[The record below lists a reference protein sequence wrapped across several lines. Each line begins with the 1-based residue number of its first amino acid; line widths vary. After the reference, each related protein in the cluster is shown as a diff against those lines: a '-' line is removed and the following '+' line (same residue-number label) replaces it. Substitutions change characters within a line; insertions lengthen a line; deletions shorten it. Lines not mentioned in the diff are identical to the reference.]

1 MSAQSTF
8 RTFSQ
13 RASDTLVIPP
23 SVGEISIAMS
33 VSVCLSVCPHTSN
46 FAEIFG
52 MIKRGSVVTR
62 KVNETA
68 NSVTKGLKQR
78 PGVCLC
84 VRLFSNV
91 LCLRLK
97 ITVPPEAQPAY
108 VSGV

>member
-1 MSAQSTF
+1 
-8 RTFSQ
+8 
-13 RASDTLVIPP
+13 
-23 SVGEISIAMS
+23 
-33 VSVCLSVCPHTSN
+33 
-46 FAEIFG
+46 

-97 ITVPPEAQPAY
+97 IAVPPEAQPAY